1 MHNKSKGFTLIE
13 IVITMLIVVI
23 VFGIVANLV
32 GFSTKFFRDENSQ
45 VANQE
50 ALRLVAVSFEKDV
63 RKYALNSTLI
73 TSGSA
78 GCYTLGTTV
87 TYCHNTTNKTITR
100 NGNTIAKGV
109 ASFSLI
115 LTDSRFIRF
124 NIESIQDSRGIP
136 NNLKMD
142 IYYRTERS

>member
-1 MHNKSKGFTLIE
+1 MNYKSKGFTLIE

-32 GFSTKFFRDENSQ
+32 GFSTKFFRDENTQ

-73 TSGSA
+73 TQSSD
-78 GCYTLGTTV
+78 CYTLGTTV